1 MADAQTGEVLWKYGS
16 GGPVNAA
23 AVVVNGAVHWG
34 SGYPHFGFV
43 GNNTFYVSARSNETN
58 QSLRAPCGC
67 AGSVE
72 RTRLTGV
79 QSAG

>member
-1 MADAQTGEVLWKYGS
+1 VERSRRRHRENPVADAQTGEVLWKYGS

-43 GNNTFYVSARSNETN
+43 GNNTFYVSARSNETPGFD
-58 QSLRAPCGC
+58 A
-67 AGSVE
+67 
-72 RTRLTGV
+72 
-79 QSAG
+79 